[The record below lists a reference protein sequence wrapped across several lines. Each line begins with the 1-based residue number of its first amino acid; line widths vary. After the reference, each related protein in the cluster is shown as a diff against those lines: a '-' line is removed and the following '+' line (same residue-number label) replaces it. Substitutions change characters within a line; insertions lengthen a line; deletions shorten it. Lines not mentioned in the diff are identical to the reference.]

1 MRNPNRINEILN
13 TFKQIWEQYPD
24 MRFGQ
29 LVVNLLG
36 IDPFHMEDDVI
47 LKIFKESLNGDF

>member
-13 TFKQIWEQYPD
+13 TFKQIWEQCPD

-29 LVVNLLG
+29 LVVVLLG
-36 IDPFHMEDDVI
+36 IDPFYMEDDVI